1 MFLSEEP
8 FPLPRTRFFVSA
20 RAWVR
25 IPLDANFLFDG
36 REVEFRVKERRGPS
50 LPSPSAA
57 SSSLFSSSFCFS
69 SPPLIPPSPCPL
81 AKGARVDGDFTAI
94 ARREVTG
101 HRRFFSRLW
110 VELFAGG
117 AVGQRLGLFIFLS
130 FNPLLPCRNSQERF
144 FFALPRTRKKNSK
157 NVRSQMRSREK
168 RATSALS
175 LSENDIQNP
184 GSSFFLLLLFASTM
198 TLSRFL
204 LFSNRS
210 PAPPQFPMEE
220 PAADGGGSP
229 PKPKMHPDTAAS
241 RLPAALQSATGDEED
256 AGAVGFDVRDDDGS
270 KASPPRPPRVAPFD
284 LDFDNEAAAS
294 ANPDRDDLLLD
305 WRRYSNEGQGFGD
318 YGVGSKVL
326 GLLLSGL
333 AFLGRKAGLRDDYES
348 ATFVAASLPP
358 PPPAWWLRQSRSRKR
373 AILACGATFLA
384 AGTLVLVAVAGA
396 VALRSSAS
404 PDGFLS
410 EEAGVFGGGGGG
422 SWPAAGAP
430 ECAWRSWRLPREV
443 APGRY
448 RLSLSLWDLE
458 SDAPWVFGDVAID
471 VALVSSPP
479 PSSFFFF
486 FFFRFGG
493 DDGSCDDE
501 APALHRAPRGR
512 AREAGLGDDHGGEPL
527 EGEEKEGE
535 NEWRRRPRTGG
546 NRPLF
551 FSAAFRRLDAPDN
564 DLALRLLIGTFPYC
578 VFLFA
583 CISRRGGR
591 ERERESSEMKDSFHT
606 HREKSSLFS
615 LSLSLSL
622 S

>member
-373 AILACGATFLA
+373 AILACGAAFLA
-384 AGTLVLVAVAGA
+384 AGTLALVAVAGA

-479 PSSFFFF
+479 PSSSSSSSSSSASAETTAAATTKPQRCIVLHAAEPVRLDSATITVASPSKEKKKNEKTSGGVGHEQEETDPSSSPPPFDVSTHRITTW
-486 FFFRFGG
+486 RF
-493 DDGSCDDE
+493 DSSLVRSRIACFCS
-501 APALHRAPRGR
+501 PAFPEG
-512 AREAGLGDDHGGEPL
+512 GGE
-527 EGEEKEGE
+527 
-535 NEWRRRPRTGG
+535 
-546 NRPLF
+546 
-551 FSAAFRRLDAPDN
+551 
-564 DLALRLLIGTFPYC
+564 
-578 VFLFA
+578 
-583 CISRRGGR
+583 R
-591 ERERESSEMKDSFHT
+591 ERERARK
-606 HREKSSLFS
+606 
-615 LSLSLSL
+615 
-622 S
+622 